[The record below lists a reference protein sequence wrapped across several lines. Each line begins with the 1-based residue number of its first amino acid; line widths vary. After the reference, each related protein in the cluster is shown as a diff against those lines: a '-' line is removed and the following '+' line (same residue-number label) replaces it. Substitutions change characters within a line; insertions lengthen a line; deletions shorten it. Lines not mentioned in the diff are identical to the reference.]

1 MPRFSRDRLE
11 KMLSLR
17 LTREQEHLLGDLA
30 AALGLAGG
38 KAELLRRALDYWLEH
53 APEARQAHRPGQEK
67 GRENGEG

>member
-38 KAELLRRALDYWLEH
+38 
-53 APEARQAHRPGQEK
+53 RPGSRSAK
-67 GRENGEG
+67 SSPR